1 MSETRTAVLAGASGL
16 TGSHCLG
23 LLLDSGR
30 YHRVIALSRN
40 ALPRRHLKLDARI
53 VDFAALPALGL
64 EPGAHFF
71 CALGT
76 TIGKAGSQAA
86 FRKVDVDYPAALAHC
101 ARQEAAAVY
110 CLVSSAGADPASS
123 NFYLK
128 TKGEAEDAVSATG
141 VTATH
146 IFRPGILTGSRKE
159 FRLAERIG
167 LAAAWAVQW
176 AMVGGLRRYR
186 PVRAS
191 YVAKAMV
198 ASAWADVDGTWIHE
212 YDDIVQLAAAW
223 RG

>member
-1 MSETRTAVLAGASGL
+1 MNEPRTAVLAGASGL
-16 TGSHCLG
+16 TGSHCLE
-23 LLLDSGR
+23 LLLKSDR

-40 ALPRRHLKLDARI
+40 PLSRRHLKLETRI
-53 VDFAALPALGL
+53 VDFAALPKLGL
-64 EPGAHFF
+64 EPGAYFF

-76 TIGKAGSQAA
+76 TIGKAGSRPA
-86 FRKVDVDYPAALAHC
+86 FRKVDVEYPTALAHC
-101 ARQEAAAVY
+101 ARQEAAAVF

-128 TKGEAEDAVSATG
+128 TKGEAEEAVSAAG
-141 VTATH
+141 LRATH
-146 IFRPGILTGSRKE
+146 IFRPGILAGDRKE
-159 FRLAERIG
+159 FRLGERIG
-167 LAAAWAVQW
+167 LAAAWIAQW

-191 YVAKAMV
+191 DVATAMA

-223 RG
+223 GG